1 MKFRL
6 KRFDW
11 YTILT
16 FVCIGLAVY
25 FLRTSWV
32 LIPVCL
38 ALGGQYEFVYFNVS
52 LILRQYFLFRQKKID
67 SIKLT
72 KVQAFL
78 KSLFRI

>member
-32 LIPVCL
+32 LIPVFVGIV
-38 ALGGQYEFVYFNVS
+38 AQYEFVYFNVS
-52 LILRQYFLFRQKKID
+52 LILRQYMLYRQKKID

-72 KVQAFL
+72 KVQAFI
-78 KSLFRI
+78 KSLFKI